1 MDERGGTRTRPHL
14 SRVMVAGFLLFSSA
28 NPEQAQRPAA
38 PSPDSIADSFQ
49 SALRA
54 MAWRAAAQ
62 RLHPEGLARFRDR
75 VDMLVETNPSALLEG
90 ALGGL
95 SAEEYRVLSP
105 EEVFV
110 RSMQALS
117 EQMRGLLH
125 ALVVRDVEVI
135 GAVLESEDI
144 AHVVYRSQARLS
156 GAVPETRVMT
166 LKRSPQGWRVL
177 DSPEL
182 DVIREALR
190 GFNRGGERSR

>member
-1 MDERGGTRTRPHL
+1 VTA
-14 SRVMVAGFLLFSSA
+14 AGLLLFSCA
-28 NPEQAQRPAA
+28 NLAEAQRDRASP
-38 PSPDSIADSFQ
+38 PDSVADSFQ
-49 SALRA
+49 RALRT

-62 RLHPEGLARFRDR
+62 RLHPEGLARFRER
-75 VDMLVETNPSALLEG
+75 VDMLVEVNPSALLDD

-95 SAEEYRVLSP
+95 SAEEYRALSRQ
-105 EEVFV
+105 EVFV
-110 RSMQALS
+110 RSMEAMS

-135 GAVLESEDI
+135 GTVLESQDI

-190 GFNRGGERSR
+190 GFNRGGGRTR